1 MNIEGNIYKEGNV
14 RIFQYDQSKSDW
26 LQMENQI
33 DYILGNTIR
42 DLSSTGD
49 GKTMVIAESKY
60 RSNEMI
66 EGRIRMI
73 KYDEEKKTWIE
84 SDDHFVGD
92 SIYRAGYSV
101 AISSDGT
108 ILASGETLINK
119 NDTSVVVQTRFY
131 EKNKQ
136 SNEWV
141 QRRQKIMIV

>member
-84 SDDHFVGD
+84 SDDHFVG
-92 SIYRAGYSV
+92 
-101 AISSDGT
+101 
-108 ILASGETLINK
+108 
-119 NDTSVVVQTRFY
+119 
-131 EKNKQ
+131 
-136 SNEWV
+136 
-141 QRRQKIMIV
+141 